1 MQEDSYDDSMMS
13 PGAVAGA
20 PSPGATGHDERDEP
34 QAAASVARDAPTRPA
49 IERRGIDDKVVLT
62 AWRPTDPAVAL
73 GLAVEYLSRKPAFAA
88 LPFGEWSL
96 VLFYQVARGHFFF
109 VVDPDRGVQGFLG
122 WAVTSRALA
131 EQWVEGRAGL
141 RDDECREGDCVIVNA
156 FAAETRAANRFLV
169 DAIRNLIANKRTLY
183 FKRHYRDGRT
193 RPTRLNVNDFV
204 AGHLARNVDR
214 RNMDGGVQA
223 ERRVQEDQ
231 YDDPVTSRASVAGA
245 PTPEA
250 TGHNERDA
258 PLLLRHGVEA
268 LQTNDVNAAIEHLN
282 RVVALDPN
290 DLQGQLQF
298 GVALQAAGRHAEA
311 LEHLTVAQASP
322 TDDPAPFLRA
332 AVSHLAIGDDH
343 AALVAASE
351 ACWRA
356 PKLAAAHYA
365 YGQAWA
371 ATGEHARA
379 EEAFAAAIY
388 LNPRWADAWVNYG
401 LARYRLGAVEDAK
414 TAMRQALIGEPGH
427 AAALANLGAFMRISG
442 ESEGAERLLRERVE
456 RAPKDIGARLNLA
469 AELLQEERAA
479 EALALLDGAIAPSDP
494 KTSRHWRLQRA
505 LALVQL
511 GRTAEART
519 ILDELETFG
528 SVPPALVP
536 LLHWRR
542 VLLALAEGDAARA
555 SDEAERMERTL
566 ADMGP
571 EAVPEHAIMARF
583 DLAKFWSGQG
593 ALSRAFAHWTV
604 GHKLLAM
611 FQPFSRDR
619 HRAFV
624 DASIEAFSGARM
636 NAGVR
641 ATNRDPAPVFI
652 VGMPRSGT
660 TLVEQILAA
669 HRDVFG
675 AGERPALGNAIG
687 ALEGSDVNSSVPQ
700 RIAALD
706 REALD
711 RAAEGYLAELHALA
725 PRAQRIV
732 DKMPGNF
739 LYLGLVGLLLPSARI
754 IHCVRDPR
762 DIGLSIFTFRFHGA
776 HGYAHDLADLGWYI
790 GEHDRLMAHWKS
802 ALPNPILTVRL
813 DDWVADFDATLER
826 VLDHLELPP
835 DASCARFYEL
845 DGRVRTVSSGA
856 SPPTDQRSRSR
867 ALGDLRLGTRAT
879 DRGTRADWKHQ
890 EVADSHRRVP
900 YFAGC

>member
-1 MQEDSYDDSMMS
+1 MQEDSYDDLMMS

-379 EEAFAAAIY
+379 EEAFAAAIH

-442 ESEGAERLLRERVE
+442 ESEGAERLLRERASARQRISE
-456 RAPKDIGARLNLA
+456 RASIWRPNFCKRSARPRRWLSWTARSRRATRRRRAIGGFS
-469 AELLQEERAA
+469 E
-479 EALALLDGAIAPSDP
+479 P
-494 KTSRHWRLQRA
+494 WRWC
-505 LALVQL
+505 
-511 GRTAEART
+511 
-519 ILDELETFG
+519 
-528 SVPPALVP
+528 SS
-536 LLHWRR
+536 
-542 VLLALAEGDAARA
+542 AARRRRELSSTSLRHSGRFHRRLCPSCTGGECCWRSPKA
-555 SDEAERMERTL
+555 MPHAPRMKPRGWNEPSRTW
-566 ADMGP
+566 
-571 EAVPEHAIMARF
+571 AR
-583 DLAKFWSGQG
+583 
-593 ALSRAFAHWTV
+593 RP
-604 GHKLLAM
+604 
-611 FQPFSRDR
+611 FQSTRSWR
-619 HRAFV
+619 
-624 DASIEAFSGARM
+624 ASISPSFSPGRAR
-636 NAGVR
+636 
-641 ATNRDPAPVFI
+641 
-652 VGMPRSGT
+652 
-660 TLVEQILAA
+660 
-669 HRDVFG
+669 
-675 AGERPALGNAIG
+675 
-687 ALEGSDVNSSVPQ
+687 
-700 RIAALD
+700 
-706 REALD
+706 
-711 RAAEGYLAELHALA
+711 
-725 PRAQRIV
+725 
-732 DKMPGNF
+732 
-739 LYLGLVGLLLPSARI
+739 
-754 IHCVRDPR
+754 
-762 DIGLSIFTFRFHGA
+762 
-776 HGYAHDLADLGWYI
+776 
-790 GEHDRLMAHWKS
+790 
-802 ALPNPILTVRL
+802 
-813 DDWVADFDATLER
+813 
-826 VLDHLELPP
+826 
-835 DASCARFYEL
+835 
-845 DGRVRTVSSGA
+845 
-856 SPPTDQRSRSR
+856 
-867 ALGDLRLGTRAT
+867 
-879 DRGTRADWKHQ
+879 
-890 EVADSHRRVP
+890 
-900 YFAGC
+900 